1 MRQSS
6 LLVIFLIVFIDLVGF
21 GIVIPILPYYAQHFG
36 ASGWHLGLLMAAYSL
51 MQFLVAPIWG
61 RISDYVGRRPVLL
74 FSLVGTVLSLVLLGV
89 AGSLKW
95 LFIGRILAGIFGANI
110 STAYAYVADVTA
122 EEDRAKGMGMIGAG
136 FGLGFIFGPAIGG
149 LLSRYGFG
157 FPMFAGALLALGNLI
172 FAFFML
178 EEPRLSV
185 EMRAANR
192 TRRFSVEAFQ
202 KALED
207 PRARL
212 GIGLF
217 FLVTLAI
224 TQMEAVFALYLSARY
239 QYDAESAGI
248 LLAVMGAI
256 MVFIQ
261 GGMMGRLAPRFGEI
275 KLIVAGAAV
284 SAMALLAFATVNTIT
299 LVTFAL
305 CAMAVGHG
313 LLHPSLSSLTS
324 LGAPPSKR
332 GMTMGVFHSMGSM
345 ARIVGPPCAGW
356 LFDRVSWRSP
366 FFTGSLALAIASV
379 IALLWL
385 IVPAKANRLAEAANN
400 PYLEG

>member
-6 LLVIFLIVFIDLVGF
+6 LLIIFLIVFIDLVGF
-21 GIVIPILPYYAQHFG
+21 GIIIPILPYYAQHYG
-36 ASGWHLGLLMAAYSL
+36 ASGWHLGLLMTSYSL
-51 MQFLVAPIWG
+51 MQFLVAPLWG

-74 FSLVGTVLSLVLLGV
+74 ISLFGTALSLALLGV

-95 LFIGRILAGIFGANI
+95 LFIGRTLAGIFGANI

-122 EEDRAKGMGMIGAG
+122 EEERTKGMGMIGAG

-157 FPMFAGALLALGNLI
+157 FPMFAGAILAFCNLL

-178 EEPRLSV
+178 KEPRISV

-192 TRRFSVEAFQ
+192 TRRFSTEAFRL
-202 KALED
+202 ALED
-207 PRARL
+207 PRTRL
-212 GIGLF
+212 GIGIF
-217 FLVTLAI
+217 FLVTLAV
-224 TQMEAVFALYLSARY
+224 TQMEAVFALYLNARY

-248 LLAVMGAI
+248 LLAVMGTI
-256 MVFIQ
+256 MVIMQ
-261 GGMMGRLAPRFGEI
+261 AGLVGRLAPRFGEI
-275 KLIVAGAAV
+275 RLIVAGGAICAV
-284 SAMALLAFATVNTIT
+284 ALAGFASVNSIP
-299 LVTFAL
+299 LVTAML
-305 CAMAVGHG
+305 CVLAVGHG
-313 LLHPSLSSLTS
+313 LLHPSLTSLTS
-324 LGAPPSKR
+324 LGAAPSRR
-332 GMTMGVFHSMGSM
+332 GMTMGVFHSMGSL
-345 ARIVGPPCAGW
+345 ARIIGPPCAGW

-366 FFTGSLALAIASV
+366 FFTGALMLTAASI

-385 IVPAKANRLAEAANN
+385 VVPSKARKLAEAANN